1 MHSDAKAFT
10 SRSKVNPMTGTGLA
24 PYLPKERRE
33 NTFDIPFMLETLA
46 ANIRAG
52 RVKVETLV
60 LCGSN
65 EDEDIKV

>member
-1 MHSDAKAFT
+1 
-10 SRSKVNPMTGTGLA
+10 MTGTGLA